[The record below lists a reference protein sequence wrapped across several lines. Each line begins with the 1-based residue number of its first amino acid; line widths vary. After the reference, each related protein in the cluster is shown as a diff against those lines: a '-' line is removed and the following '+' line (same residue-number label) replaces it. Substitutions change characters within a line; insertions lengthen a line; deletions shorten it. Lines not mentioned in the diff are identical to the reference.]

1 MLFPKPNTE
10 HTTAVNNIL
19 GRILNTFPRINPAL
33 LWLYPYYKSCG
44 SSYGDSILLLDGTM
58 LLFPNWSDIDTK
70 KSDTVCINREN
81 YRFFVDKQYIMIQS
95 TDYDGEHPTQTE
107 FGCFCLQN
115 NIDISKVK
123 LYDELEVNNQLL
135 MFAKSVGISEDIL
148 ESWKL

>member
-1 MLFPKPNTE
+1 MLFPKYNAKQRE
-10 HTTAVNNIL
+10 QCNSVIQQIASK
-19 GRILNTFPRINPAL
+19 FPRINMSL
-33 LWLYPYYKSCG
+33 LWLYPYYKNTK
-44 SSYGDSILLLDGTM
+44 SSYRDSMLLLDGTM
-58 LLFPNWSDIDTK
+58 LLFPSWSDEETK
-70 KSDTVCINREN
+70 KSETVCINREN

-135 MFAKSVGISEDIL
+135 IFAKSVGIPEDIL
-148 ESWKL
+148 ESWRL

>member
-10 HTTAVNNIL
+10 HTTAVSNLI
-19 GRILNTFPRINPAL
+19 GRILNQFPRINPAL

-58 LLFPNWSDIDTK
+58 LLFPNWSAIDTK

-135 MFAKSVGISEDIL
+135 MFAKSVGIPEDII